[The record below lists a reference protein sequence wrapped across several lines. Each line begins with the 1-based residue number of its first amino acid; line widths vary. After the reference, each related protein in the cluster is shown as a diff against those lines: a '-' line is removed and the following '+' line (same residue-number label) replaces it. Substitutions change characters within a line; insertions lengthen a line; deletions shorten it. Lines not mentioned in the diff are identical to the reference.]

1 MVRNDSNTITI
12 CKYQRGLYHS
22 GFPIVFTIPN
32 TNTNL
37 RAKRNTHYKFT
48 NTSLQRGL
56 YPGGVPIVRAVPPV
70 VTELVLAL
78 NKTL

>member
-1 MVRNDSNTITI
+1 MVQIQLQFVNTSLP
-12 CKYQRGLYHS
+12 RGLYHS

-32 TNTNL
+32 TNTNS
-37 RAKRNTHYKFT
+37 RAKRNIHYKLT

-56 YPGGVPIVRAVPPV
+56 YPGGVPIVRAVPPI
-70 VTELVLAL
+70 VTELVLTL

>member
-1 MVRNDSNTITI
+1 MNVYSV
-12 CKYQRGLYHS
+12 YY
-22 GFPIVFTIPN
+22 
-32 TNTNL
+32 
-37 RAKRNTHYKFT
+37 THYKFT
-48 NTSLQRGL
+48 NPSLQRGL